1 MLEESTDHHYEID
14 LNSST
19 LINESFTDT
28 AMEPM
33 EVNFSSSITDSMAI
47 ETRSTTDTAME
58 VDVSTAK
65 YIDSCDST
73 VSHCVRDLL
82 KY

>member
-1 MLEESTDHHYEID
+1 LTKTNCENFQKTFNTSIAESLESTTGDKVMVEESTDNHYEID

-33 EVNFSSSITDSMAI
+33 EVNFSSSITDSMVI
-47 ETRSTTDTAME
+47 KTR
-58 VDVSTAK
+58 V
-65 YIDSCDST
+65 
-73 VSHCVRDLL
+73 
-82 KY
+82 

>member
-1 MLEESTDHHYEID
+1 LTKTNCENFQKTFNTSFAESLESTTGDTVMVEESTDNHYEID

-33 EVNFSSSITDSMAI
+33 EVNFSSSITDSMVI
-47 ETRSTTDTAME
+47 KTR
-58 VDVSTAK
+58 V
-65 YIDSCDST
+65 
-73 VSHCVRDLL
+73 
-82 KY
+82 